1 MTRGTGLEL
10 YQGRFRL
17 DIGIKFFP
25 QRVVGHWNRLPREVV
40 TAPSPTQFKK
50 LLDNALRHMDC
61 WGCPVQSQE
70 SDSMIPVVPFRVRS
84 CRNTVPSS
92 PLSQRLPPSPPAAPR
107 RHHSNSGPHGARVSP
122 TPTAAAAQAHGALY
136 CGELG
141 GRSTASRNVTRTN
154 SAPCFLSC
162 LKIKLQILTF
172 NPNNGGKMPA
182 SLRKLQQMA
191 VFMGLF
197 SSGGCI
203 VMYNLMQKNF
213 ARTQYYQQ
221 ALEQLNSNPNALEA
235 LGAPPLKV
243 HNIHLTDG
251 SNRVDTE
258 RARIKLLV
266 SGAKSAGY
274 LYINSEM
281 DHSRQC

>member
-1 MTRGTGLEL
+1 
-10 YQGRFRL
+10 
-17 DIGIKFFP
+17 
-25 QRVVGHWNRLPREVV
+25 
-40 TAPSPTQFKK
+40 
-50 LLDNALRHMDC
+50 
-61 WGCPVQSQE
+61 
-70 SDSMIPVVPFRVRS
+70 
-84 CRNTVPSS
+84 
-92 PLSQRLPPSPPAAPR
+92 
-107 RHHSNSGPHGARVSP
+107 
-122 TPTAAAAQAHGALY
+122 
-136 CGELG
+136 
-141 GRSTASRNVTRTN
+141 
-154 SAPCFLSC
+154 
-162 LKIKLQILTF
+162 
-172 NPNNGGKMPA
+172 MPA

-203 VMYNLMQKNF
+203 VMYNLMQKSF
-213 ARTQYYQQ
+213 DRTQYYQQ

-281 DHSRQC
+281 DHSRQWCDVTVKLQDGQNIPVYHSTVESIGVQEG